1 MLKLRHQMRLKLYL
15 ILSILS
21 FIITIAILCYDLTV
35 LESLSEYTTPFVV
48 VFIGATLL
56 LHFERKY
63 KIVKR

>member
-35 LESLSEYTTPFVV
+35 LEYLTDYTTPFVV

-63 KIVKR
+63 KIAKR

>member
-1 MLKLRHQMRLKLYL
+1 
-15 ILSILS
+15 LS
-21 FIITIAILCYDLTV
+21 D
-35 LESLSEYTTPFVV
+35 YTTPYVI

>member
-1 MLKLRHQMRLKLYL
+1 MLKLRHHMRLKLYL

-35 LESLSEYTTPFVV
+35 LESLSDYTTPYVI